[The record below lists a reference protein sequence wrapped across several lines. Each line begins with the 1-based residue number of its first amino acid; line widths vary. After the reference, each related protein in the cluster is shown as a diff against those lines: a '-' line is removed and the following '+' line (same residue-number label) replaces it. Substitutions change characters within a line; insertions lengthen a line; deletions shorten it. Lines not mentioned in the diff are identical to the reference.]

1 MRRTFALGLALV
13 TLMYVA
19 PFFYTAYTGQAAS
32 LTASQSQEPVESDA
46 SRISAEWKPQS
57 AAASVQDEN
66 PKETTDTKPETDPNT
81 IRALID
87 GKVKTLPLET
97 YVAGVVA
104 SEMPASFPEE
114 ALKCQ
119 AIAARTYLV
128 YKIQNGGASESVHQ
142 GADVCSDSTHCTA
155 YTDLSQKTISAW
167 KTNRKKYQ
175 SAVEKAVKATKG
187 QILTYNGAPILAV
200 FHAASGDQT
209 ESAADV
215 WGTDIPYLQSVSITG
230 GEDCSAFH
238 DSVTVSAADFRKRMG
253 DRYTGIYLKGQPSTW
268 FTASKRSKA
277 GGIITATCGGVTVKG
292 TDIRRLFG
300 LHSTNFKLQC
310 TADAITFV
318 HRLWPWCRAQ
328 PVRRPKNGGGRQNL
342 YGNLVP
348 LLYRCENRDME
359 GKSLASA
366 CSSKR

>member
-19 PFFYTAYTGQAAS
+19 PFFYTAYTGQAAD
-32 LTASQSQEPVESDA
+32 LAASKTEVESDA
-46 SRISAEWKPQS
+46 SRISSELPQKSASKTESNAKTQTAADTNAE
-57 AAASVQDEN
+57 
-66 PKETTDTKPETDPNT
+66 TDTNT

-87 GKVKTLPLET
+87 GKVETLPLET

-142 GADVCSDSTHCTA
+142 GADVCNDSAHCTA
-155 YTDLSQKTISAW
+155 YTDLSQKTIPAW

-187 QILTYNGAPILAV
+187 QILTYNGSPILAV

-209 ESAADV
+209 ENADDV
-215 WGTDIPYLQSVSITG
+215 WGTDIPYLQSVSSVG

-238 DSVTVSAADFRKRMG
+238 NSVTVSAADFRKRME
-253 DRYTGIYLKGQPSTW
+253 DRYAGIYLKGQPSTW
-268 FTASKRSKA
+268 FTASERSKA

-292 TDIRRLFG
+292 TDVRRLFG

-318 HRLWPWCRAQ
+318 TT
-328 PVRRPKNGGGRQNL
+328 G
-342 YGNLVP
+342 YGHGVGLSQ
-348 LLYRCENRDME
+348 YGARKMAED
-359 GKSLASA
+359 GKTYTEILTHYYTGVKIETWKGKA
-366 CSSKR
+366 